1 MNRNSFDYLSIIGRG
16 GFGKV
21 WKVSHKQTKI
31 LYAMKEMN
39 KAKIIDKKSDKSVKS
54 ERDLLSKL
62 NHPFIINMHFSFQDS
77 DNLYLVMDLL
87 TGGDLRYHICKK
99 RYFTEEQ
106 AKFFISCIILGLEY
120 CHYYHIIHR
129 DIKPENLILDNRGY
143 VHITDFGIAKIQI
156 SNNHKETSG
165 TPGYMSPE
173 VLCGQNHTISVDYFA
188 LGVMG
193 YEFMMGVRP
202 YLGSNRKEI
211 KEKIMAKQAIIH
223 RKDIKNGWSLES
235 ADFINRLLQRKP
247 VKRLG
252 AHGILELKNHI
263 WFKNYNWNDLYNKKL
278 IAPFIPSNEDNF
290 DYKYCNN
297 VEKQGLKTKER
308 YAEIVISDNY
318 KTIFNT
324 YLYFNR
330 NDLKDKKEGKENN
343 EIYQNIHEK
352 MYIAL
357 NPHTRNRSVV
367 TDFSNYRKFSSKN
380 NYNINGETGNDIFH
394 GRAFSAMGVGP
405 NKAFL
410 EANKYLNYH
419 KIKKIAITNNN
430 KYILASNKNKTNVFT
445 KKKLN
450 TNSNITNSYKTNNTK
465 NSTNSNINNSNTIN
479 KNNTTNKKINTN
491 NNINN
496 SNNTI
501 NKTTKIISTNSNINN
516 NNVINKNNTTNK
528 NINTNSNIN
537 NKKNKMKIY
546 MHINHNRSKTKST
559 INGMG
564 IISNKDKENYNY
576 NCILTDKNNCK
587 FEKK

>member
-1 MNRNSFDYLSIIGRG
+1 MNRYSFDYISIIGRG

-21 WKVSHKQTKI
+21 WKVCHKQTKK

-39 KAKIIDKKSDKSVKS
+39 KAKIIDKKSEKSVKS

-106 AKFFISCIILGLEY
+106 SKFFISCIILGLEY
-120 CHYYHIIHR
+120 CHYYNIIHR
-129 DIKPENLILDNRGY
+129 DIKPENLILDSKGY
-143 VHITDFGIAKIQI
+143 IHITDFGIAKIQV

-202 YLGSNRKEI
+202 YLGANRKEI
-211 KEKIMAKQAIIH
+211 KEKVMAKQIVIH
-223 RKDIKNGWSLES
+223 RKDIKNGWGLEA

-247 VKRLG
+247 GKRLG
-252 AHGILELKNHI
+252 AHGISEVKNHI

-278 IAPFIPSNEDNF
+278 IAPYIPSNEDNF

-308 YAEIVISDNY
+308 YAEIAISDNY
-318 KTIFNT
+318 KTIFNS

-330 NDLKDKKEGKENN
+330 NDLKNKKEENDN
-343 EIYQNIHEK
+343 NNIYSNIHEK
-352 MYIAL
+352 MYISL

-367 TDFSNYRKFSSKN
+367 TDFSNYRKFSNKN
-380 NYNINGETGNDIFH
+380 RFNMNEGVLNNDLLINH
-394 GRAFSAMGVGP
+394 GRAFSSMGIGP
-405 NKAFL
+405 NKAFI
-410 EANKYLNYH
+410 EANKYINSH
-419 KIKKIAITNNN
+419 KIKKISIGNNN
-430 KYILASNKNKTNVFT
+430 KFIIGNNNKNSYI

-450 TNSNITNSYKTNNTK
+450 TNINTNITNNTK
-465 NSTNSNINNSNTIN
+465 
-479 KNNTTNKKINTN
+479 TTNATSIT
-491 NNINN
+491 
-496 SNNTI
+496 
-501 NKTTKIISTNSNINN
+501 KTT
-516 NNVINKNNTTNK
+516 
-528 NINTNSNIN
+528 NINTNYNIS
-537 NKKNKMKIY
+537 NKKNKMKIF
-546 MHINHNRSKTKST
+546 MHIHHDRSKTKST
-559 INGMG
+559 LNGIG
-564 IISNKDKENYNY
+564 IGIASNKDKDKENYNY
-576 NCILTDKNNCK
+576 NSIHTDKN
-587 FEKK
+587 FFSVQKK

>member
-1 MNRNSFDYLSIIGRG
+1 MNRYSFEYISIIGRG

-21 WKVSHKQTKI
+21 WKVCHKQTKK

-39 KAKIIDKKSDKSVKS
+39 KAKIIDKKSEKSVKS

-62 NHPFIINMHFSFQDS
+62 NHPFIINMHFSFQDT

-120 CHYYHIIHR
+120 CHYYNIIHR
-129 DIKPENLILDNRGY
+129 DIKPENLILDSRGY
-143 VHITDFGIAKIQI
+143 VHITDFGIAKIQT

-188 LGVMG
+188 IGVMG

-202 YLGSNRKEI
+202 YLGTNRKEI
-211 KEKIMAKQAIIH
+211 KEKIMAKQVVIH
-223 RKDIKNGWSLES
+223 RKDIKNGWGVEA

-247 VKRLG
+247 GKRLG
-252 AHGILELKNHI
+252 AHGASEVKNHI

-278 IAPFIPSNEDNF
+278 IAPYIPSNEDNF

-308 YAEIVISDNY
+308 YAEIAISDNY
-318 KTIFNT
+318 KTIFNS

-330 NDLKDKKEGKENN
+330 NDLKNKKEENDN
-343 EIYQNIHEK
+343 NNIYSNIHEK
-352 MYIAL
+352 MYISL

-367 TDFSNYRKFSSKN
+367 TDFSNYRKFSNKN
-380 NYNINGETGNDIFH
+380 RFNMNEGVLNNDLLINH
-394 GRAFSAMGVGP
+394 GRAFSSMGIGP
-405 NKAFL
+405 NKAFI
-410 EANKYLNYH
+410 EANKYINSH
-419 KIKKIAITNNN
+419 KIKKISIGNNN
-430 KYILASNKNKTNVFT
+430 KFIIGNNKKNSYI

-450 TNSNITNSYKTNNTK
+450 TNINTNITNNTK
-465 NSTNSNINNSNTIN
+465 
-479 KNNTTNKKINTN
+479 TTNATSIT
-491 NNINN
+491 
-496 SNNTI
+496 
-501 NKTTKIISTNSNINN
+501 KTT
-516 NNVINKNNTTNK
+516 
-528 NINTNSNIN
+528 NINTNYNIS
-537 NKKNKMKIY
+537 NKKNKMTIF
-546 MHINHNRSKTKST
+546 MHIHHDRSKTKST
-559 INGMG
+559 LNG
-564 IISNKDKENYNY
+564 IEIASNKDKDKENYNY
-576 NCILTDKNNCK
+576 NSIHTDKN
-587 FEKK
+587 FFSVQKK

>member
-1 MNRNSFDYLSIIGRG
+1 MNRYSFEYISIIGRG

-21 WKVSHKQTKI
+21 WKVCHKQTKK

-39 KAKIIDKKSDKSVKS
+39 KAKIIDKKSEKSVKS

-62 NHPFIINMHFSFQDS
+62 NHPFIINMHFSFQDT

-120 CHYYHIIHR
+120 CHYYNIIHR
-129 DIKPENLILDNRGY
+129 DIKPENLILDSRGY
-143 VHITDFGIAKIQI
+143 VHITDFGIAKIQT

-188 LGVMG
+188 IGVMG

-202 YLGSNRKEI
+202 YLGTNRKEI
-211 KEKIMAKQAIIH
+211 KEKIMAKQVVIH
-223 RKDIKNGWSLES
+223 RKDIKNGWGVEA

-247 VKRLG
+247 GKRLG
-252 AHGILELKNHI
+252 AHGASEVKNHI

-278 IAPFIPSNEDNF
+278 IAPYIPSNEDNF

-308 YAEIVISDNY
+308 YAEIAISDNY
-318 KTIFNT
+318 KTIFNS

-330 NDLKDKKEGKENN
+330 NDLKNKKEENDN
-343 EIYQNIHEK
+343 NNIYSNIHEK
-352 MYIAL
+352 MYISL

-367 TDFSNYRKFSSKN
+367 TDFSNYRKFSNKN
-380 NYNINGETGNDIFH
+380 RFNMNEGVLNNDLLINH
-394 GRAFSAMGVGP
+394 GRAFSSVGIGP
-405 NKAFL
+405 NKAFI
-410 EANKYLNYH
+410 EANKYINSH
-419 KIKKIAITNNN
+419 KIKKISIGNNN
-430 KYILASNKNKTNVFT
+430 KFIIGNNKKNSYI

-450 TNSNITNSYKTNNTK
+450 TNINTNITNNTK
-465 NSTNSNINNSNTIN
+465 
-479 KNNTTNKKINTN
+479 TTNATN
-491 NNINN
+491 I
-496 SNNTI
+496 T
-501 NKTTKIISTNSNINN
+501 KTT
-516 NNVINKNNTTNK
+516 
-528 NINTNSNIN
+528 NINTNYNIS
-537 NKKNKMKIY
+537 NKKNKMKIF
-546 MHINHNRSKTKST
+546 MHIHHDRSKTKST
-559 INGMG
+559 LNGIG
-564 IISNKDKENYNY
+564 IGIASNKDKDKENYNY
-576 NCILTDKNNCK
+576 NSIHTDKN
-587 FEKK
+587 FFSVQKK

>member
-1 MNRNSFDYLSIIGRG
+1 MNRYSFEYISIIGRG

-21 WKVSHKQTKI
+21 WKVCHKQTKK

-39 KAKIIDKKSDKSVKS
+39 KAKIIDKKSEKSVKS

-62 NHPFIINMHFSFQDS
+62 NHPFIINMHFSFQDT

-120 CHYYHIIHR
+120 CHYYNIIHR
-129 DIKPENLILDNRGY
+129 DIKPENLILDSRGY
-143 VHITDFGIAKIQI
+143 VHITDFGIAKIQT

-188 LGVMG
+188 IGVMG

-202 YLGSNRKEI
+202 YLGTNRKEI
-211 KEKIMAKQAIIH
+211 KEKIMAKQVVIH
-223 RKDIKNGWSLES
+223 RKDIKNGWGVEA

-247 VKRLG
+247 GKRLG
-252 AHGILELKNHI
+252 AHGASEVKNHI

-278 IAPFIPSNEDNF
+278 IAPYIPSNEDNF

-308 YAEIVISDNY
+308 YAEIAISDNY
-318 KTIFNT
+318 KTIFNS

-330 NDLKDKKEGKENN
+330 NDLKNKKEENDN
-343 EIYQNIHEK
+343 NNIYSNIHEK
-352 MYIAL
+352 MYISL

-367 TDFSNYRKFSSKN
+367 TDFSNYRKFSNKN
-380 NYNINGETGNDIFH
+380 RFNMNEGVLNNDLLINH
-394 GRAFSAMGVGP
+394 GRAFSSMGIGP
-405 NKAFL
+405 NKAFI
-410 EANKYLNYH
+410 EANKYINSH
-419 KIKKIAITNNN
+419 KIKKISIGNNN
-430 KYILASNKNKTNVFT
+430 KFIIGNNKKNSYI

-450 TNSNITNSYKTNNTK
+450 TNINTNIANNTK
-465 NSTNSNINNSNTIN
+465 
-479 KNNTTNKKINTN
+479 TTNATSIT
-491 NNINN
+491 
-496 SNNTI
+496 
-501 NKTTKIISTNSNINN
+501 KTT
-516 NNVINKNNTTNK
+516 
-528 NINTNSNIN
+528 NINTNYNIS
-537 NKKNKMKIY
+537 NKKNKMKIF
-546 MHINHNRSKTKST
+546 MHIHHDRSKTKST
-559 INGMG
+559 LNGIG
-564 IISNKDKENYNY
+564 IASNKDKDKENYNY
-576 NCILTDKNNCK
+576 NSIHTDKN
-587 FEKK
+587 FFSVQKK

>member
-1 MNRNSFDYLSIIGRG
+1 MNRYSFEYISIIGRG

-21 WKVSHKQTKI
+21 WKVCHKQTKK

-39 KAKIIDKKSDKSVKS
+39 KAKIIDKKSEKSVKS

-62 NHPFIINMHFSFQDS
+62 NHPFIINMHFSFQDT

-120 CHYYHIIHR
+120 CHYYNIIHR
-129 DIKPENLILDNRGY
+129 DIKPENLILDSRGY
-143 VHITDFGIAKIQI
+143 VHITDFGIAKIQT

-188 LGVMG
+188 IGVMG

-202 YLGSNRKEI
+202 YLGTNRKEI
-211 KEKIMAKQAIIH
+211 KEKIMAKQVVIH
-223 RKDIKNGWSLES
+223 RKDIKNGWGVEA

-247 VKRLG
+247 GKRLG
-252 AHGILELKNHI
+252 AHGASEVKNHI

-278 IAPFIPSNEDNF
+278 IAPYIPSNEDNF

-308 YAEIVISDNY
+308 YAEIAISDNY
-318 KTIFNT
+318 KTIFNS

-330 NDLKDKKEGKENN
+330 NDLKNKKEENDN
-343 EIYQNIHEK
+343 NNIYSNIHEK
-352 MYIAL
+352 MYISL

-367 TDFSNYRKFSSKN
+367 TDFSNYRKFSNKN
-380 NYNINGETGNDIFH
+380 RFNMNEGVLNNDLLINH
-394 GRAFSAMGVGP
+394 GRAFSSMGIGP
-405 NKAFL
+405 NKAFI
-410 EANKYLNYH
+410 EANKYINSH
-419 KIKKIAITNNN
+419 KIKKISIGNNN
-430 KYILASNKNKTNVFT
+430 KFIIGNNKKNSYI

-450 TNSNITNSYKTNNTK
+450 TNINTNITNNTK
-465 NSTNSNINNSNTIN
+465 
-479 KNNTTNKKINTN
+479 TTNATN
-491 NNINN
+491 I
-496 SNNTI
+496 T
-501 NKTTKIISTNSNINN
+501 KTT
-516 NNVINKNNTTNK
+516 
-528 NINTNSNIN
+528 NINTNYNIS
-537 NKKNKMKIY
+537 NKKNKMKIF
-546 MHINHNRSKTKST
+546 MHIHHDRNKTKST
-559 INGMG
+559 LNGIG
-564 IISNKDKENYNY
+564 IGIASNKDKDKENYNY
-576 NCILTDKNNCK
+576 NSIHTDKN
-587 FEKK
+587 FFSVQKK

>member
-1 MNRNSFDYLSIIGRG
+1 VNRYSFEYISIIGRG

-21 WKVSHKQTKI
+21 WKVCHKQTKK

-39 KAKIIDKKSDKSVKS
+39 KAKIIDKKSEKSVKS

-62 NHPFIINMHFSFQDS
+62 NHPFIINMHFSFQDT

-120 CHYYHIIHR
+120 CHYYNIIHR
-129 DIKPENLILDNRGY
+129 DIKPENLILDSRGY
-143 VHITDFGIAKIQI
+143 VHITDFGIAKIQT

-188 LGVMG
+188 IGVMG

-202 YLGSNRKEI
+202 YLGTNRKEI
-211 KEKIMAKQAIIH
+211 KEKIMAKQVVIH
-223 RKDIKNGWSLES
+223 RKDIKNGWGVEA

-247 VKRLG
+247 GKRLG
-252 AHGILELKNHI
+252 AHGASEVKNHI

-278 IAPFIPSNEDNF
+278 IAPYIPSNEDNF

-308 YAEIVISDNY
+308 YAEIAISDNY
-318 KTIFNT
+318 KTIFNS

-330 NDLKDKKEGKENN
+330 NDLKNKKEENDN
-343 EIYQNIHEK
+343 NNIYSNIHEK
-352 MYIAL
+352 MYISL

-367 TDFSNYRKFSSKN
+367 TDFSNYRKFSNKN
-380 NYNINGETGNDIFH
+380 RFNMNEGVLNNDLLINH
-394 GRAFSAMGVGP
+394 GRAFSSMGIGP
-405 NKAFL
+405 NKAFI
-410 EANKYLNYH
+410 EANKYINSH
-419 KIKKIAITNNN
+419 KIKKISIGNNN
-430 KYILASNKNKTNVFT
+430 KFIIGNNKKNSYI

-450 TNSNITNSYKTNNTK
+450 TNINTNITNNTK
-465 NSTNSNINNSNTIN
+465 
-479 KNNTTNKKINTN
+479 TTNATSIT
-491 NNINN
+491 
-496 SNNTI
+496 
-501 NKTTKIISTNSNINN
+501 KTT
-516 NNVINKNNTTNK
+516 
-528 NINTNSNIN
+528 NINTNYNIS
-537 NKKNKMKIY
+537 NKKNKMKIF
-546 MHINHNRSKTKST
+546 MHIHHDRSKTKST
-559 INGMG
+559 LNGIG
-564 IISNKDKENYNY
+564 IASNKDKDKENYNY
-576 NCILTDKNNCK
+576 NSIHTDKN
-587 FEKK
+587 FFSVQKK

>member
-1 MNRNSFDYLSIIGRG
+1 MNRYSFEYISIIGRG

-21 WKVSHKQTKI
+21 WKVCHKQTKK

-39 KAKIIDKKSDKSVKS
+39 KAKIIDKKSEKSVKS

-62 NHPFIINMHFSFQDS
+62 NHPFIINMHFSFQDT

-120 CHYYHIIHR
+120 CHYYNIIHR
-129 DIKPENLILDNRGY
+129 DIKPENLILDSRGY
-143 VHITDFGIAKIQI
+143 VHITDFGIAKIQT

-188 LGVMG
+188 IGVMG

-202 YLGSNRKEI
+202 YLGTNRKEI
-211 KEKIMAKQAIIH
+211 KEKIMAKQVVIH
-223 RKDIKNGWSLES
+223 RKDIKNGWGVEA

-247 VKRLG
+247 GKRLG
-252 AHGILELKNHI
+252 AHGASEVKNHI

-278 IAPFIPSNEDNF
+278 IAPYIPSNEDNF

-308 YAEIVISDNY
+308 YAEIAISDNY
-318 KTIFNT
+318 KTIFNS

-330 NDLKDKKEGKENN
+330 NDLKNKKEENDN
-343 EIYQNIHEK
+343 NNIYSNIHEK
-352 MYIAL
+352 MYISL

-367 TDFSNYRKFSSKN
+367 TDFSNYRKFSNKN
-380 NYNINGETGNDIFH
+380 RFNMNEGVLNNDLLINH
-394 GRAFSAMGVGP
+394 GRAFSSMGIGP
-405 NKAFL
+405 NKAFI
-410 EANKYLNYH
+410 EANKYINSH
-419 KIKKIAITNNN
+419 KIKKISIGNNN
-430 KYILASNKNKTNVFT
+430 KFIIGNNNKNSYI

-450 TNSNITNSYKTNNTK
+450 TNINTNIANNTK
-465 NSTNSNINNSNTIN
+465 
-479 KNNTTNKKINTN
+479 TTNATSIT
-491 NNINN
+491 
-496 SNNTI
+496 
-501 NKTTKIISTNSNINN
+501 KTT
-516 NNVINKNNTTNK
+516 
-528 NINTNSNIN
+528 NINTNYNIS
-537 NKKNKMKIY
+537 NKKNKMKIF
-546 MHINHNRSKTKST
+546 MHIHHDRSKTKST
-559 INGMG
+559 LNGIG
-564 IISNKDKENYNY
+564 IASNKDKDKENYNC
-576 NCILTDKNNCK
+576 NGVHTDKN
-587 FEKK
+587 FFSVQKK

>member
-21 WKVSHKQTKI
+21 WKVCHKQTKK

-99 RYFTEEQ
+99 RYFSEEQ
-106 AKFFISCIILGLEY
+106 SKFFISCIILGLEY
-120 CHYYHIIHR
+120 CHYYNIIHR
-129 DIKPENLILDNRGY
+129 DIKPENLILDNKGY
-143 VHITDFGIAKIQI
+143 VHITDFGIAKIQV

-193 YEFMMGVRP
+193 YEFMMGIRP
-202 YLGSNRKEI
+202 YLGANRKEI
-211 KEKIMAKQAIIH
+211 KEKVMAKQVIIH

-247 VKRLG
+247 GKRLG
-252 AHGILELKNHI
+252 AYGINEVKNHI

-278 IAPFIPSNEDNF
+278 IAPFIPSNDDNF

-308 YAEIVISDNY
+308 YAEISISDNY
-318 KTIFNT
+318 KTIFND

-330 NDLKDKKEGKENN
+330 NDLKNKKEENENN
-343 EIYQNIHEK
+343 NIYSNIHEK
-352 MYIAL
+352 MYISL

-367 TDFSNYRKFSSKN
+367 TDFSNYRKFSNKN
-380 NYNINGETGNDIFH
+380 KYNINEVEIKNDILINH
-394 GRAFSAMGVGP
+394 GRAFSSMGIGP
-405 NKAFL
+405 NKAFI
-410 EANKYLNYH
+410 EANKYINFH
-419 KIKKIAITNNN
+419 KIKKIGIGNNN
-430 KYILASNKNKTNVFT
+430 KCIIGNNKKNSYI

-450 TNSNITNSYKTNNTK
+450 TNI
-465 NSTNSNINNSNTIN
+465 
-479 KNNTTNKKINTN
+479 NTTN
-491 NNINN
+491 
-496 SNNTI
+496 
-501 NKTTKIISTNSNINN
+501 
-516 NNVINKNNTTNK
+516 NVKAS
-528 NINTNSNIN
+528 NINTNYNIN
-537 NKKNKMKIY
+537 NKKNKIKIF
-546 MHINHNRSKTKST
+546 MHINHDRSKNKSS
-559 INGMG
+559 INGMS
-564 IISNKDKENYNY
+564 IPSNKDKENYNY
-576 NCILTDKNNCK
+576 NNIHTDKN
-587 FEKK
+587 FYTVQKK